1 MSLNRKNQYLRGFT
15 LIEMII
21 VIVIIGIIS
30 AISLPTYKKIKPSID
45 LSATTREIASDLRY
59 AQQLA
64 VTEQVTYSIKFDF
77 SQKQYSITQ
86 TESGQTIK
94 TKNITPQISIKSITG
109 LTDNTARF
117 NATGAALESG
127 AIVLV
132 NLAGRESTIEI
143 KPSGYVK
150 IQN

>member
-1 MSLNRKNQYLRGFT
+1 MTLNNKNQYWAGFT

-21 VIVIIGIIS
+21 VLMIIGIIS
-30 AISLPTYKKIKPSID
+30 AISLPVYKKIKPSID
-45 LSATTREIASDLRY
+45 LNAAAREIASDLRY

-64 VTEQVTYSIKFDF
+64 VTEQVIYAVEFDIA
-77 SQKQYSITQ
+77 QKQYAIIE

-94 TKNITPQISIKSITG
+94 TKNITPQINIQSITG

-117 NATGAALESG
+117 NVTGAALESG
-127 AIVLV
+127 VIALV
-132 NLAGRESTIEI
+132 NSAGRESTIEI